1 VERVLDRVREL
12 ALAGHDLDRFFEA
25 ATEAISS
32 TIPNH
37 TLTWYALDPSSNLI
51 TSIHGG
57 VDLDVSEEVHWE
69 YVEDDLLKSGDV
81 VHDTRGV
88 QTFRQVTKGRPERSP
103 SYPLMASVG
112 MEDQALVALR
122 SRTGETWGTLR
133 LCGQFGRR
141 PYSDQEVGC
150 LRTLAP
156 HLAEGVRR
164 GLLLGSAMDP
174 HLPEPP
180 GLVVLTADWTVESI
194 TPGTESWLAQLPRGS
209 VNGEL
214 PAAVLSV
221 AARTQQLIRE
231 DSDPADAASVRV
243 MTPSGQWLILHGT
256 SISTAAGHGFAV
268 IVEPVQRSRV
278 ASLLMAAYGLTARER
293 DVTRFV
299 LRGATTKE
307 ISQAL
312 FISPHTV
319 QEHLKSTFE
328 KTGVRSRRELVSKV
342 FLDHYDARVRDNA
355 DRSAQHKPA
364 RAGPYRRT
372 SSDEPAAVDS
382 SGSTHGHI
390 PDLASAPPDHRP
402 G

>member
-1 VERVLDRVREL
+1 MQRVLDRVREL
-12 ALAGHDLDRFFEA
+12 ALAGHDLDRFFET
-25 ATEAISS
+25 ATDAISS

-37 TLTWYALDPSSNLI
+37 TLTWYVLDPSSNLI

-57 VDLDVSEEVHWE
+57 VDIDVSEEVHWE
-69 YVEDDLLKSGDV
+69 YVEDDFLKSGDV
-81 VHDTRGV
+81 VRDPQGV
-88 QTFRQVTKGRPERSP
+88 QTFRQATGGRPERSP

-122 SRTGETWGTLR
+122 SRTGETWATLR

-141 PYSDQEVGC
+141 PYNDQEVGY

-156 HLAEGVRR
+156 HLADGVRR

-174 HLPEPP
+174 DLPDPP
-180 GLVVLTADWTVESI
+180 GLVVLAADWTVESI
-194 TPGTESWLAQLPRGS
+194 TAGTESWLAQLPRGS
-209 VNGEL
+209 ANGDL
-214 PAAVLSV
+214 PAVVLSV
-221 AARTQQLIRE
+221 GARTQQLTRE
-231 DSDPADAASVRV
+231 DRDPADATSARV

-256 SISTAAGHGFAV
+256 TINTAAGRRIAV

-293 DVTRFV
+293 DVAGFV
-299 LRGATTKE
+299 LRGATTKR

-312 FISPHTV
+312 FVSPHTV
-319 QEHLKSTFE
+319 QEHLKSIFE
-328 KTGVRSRRELVSKV
+328 KTGIHSRRELVSKV

-364 RAGPYRRT
+364 RAGPYHGT

-382 SGSTHGHI
+382 
-390 PDLASAPPDHRP
+390 
-402 G
+402 

>member
-1 VERVLDRVREL
+1 MQRVLDRVREL

-25 ATEAISS
+25 ATDAISS

-37 TLTWYALDPSSNLI
+37 TLTWYVLDPSSNLI

-57 VDLDVSEEVHWE
+57 VDIDVSEEVHWE
-69 YVEDDLLKSGDV
+69 YVEDDFLKSGDV
-81 VHDTRGV
+81 VRDPQGV
-88 QTFRQVTKGRPERSP
+88 QTFRQATGGRPERSP

-122 SRTGETWGTLR
+122 SRTGETWATLR

-141 PYSDQEVGC
+141 PYNDQEVGY

-156 HLAEGVRR
+156 HLADGVRR

-174 HLPEPP
+174 DLPDPP
-180 GLVVLTADWTVESI
+180 GLVVLAADWTVESI
-194 TPGTESWLAQLPRGS
+194 TAGTESWLAQLPRGS
-209 VNGEL
+209 ANGDL
-214 PAAVLSV
+214 PAVVLSV
-221 AARTQQLIRE
+221 GARTQQLTRE
-231 DSDPADAASVRV
+231 DRDPADATSARV

-256 SISTAAGHGFAV
+256 TINTAAGRRIAV

-293 DVTRFV
+293 DVAGFV
-299 LRGATTKE
+299 LRGATTKR

-312 FISPHTV
+312 FVSPHTV
-319 QEHLKSTFE
+319 QEHLKSIFE
-328 KTGVRSRRELVSKV
+328 KTGIHSRRELVSKV

-364 RAGPYRRT
+364 RAGPYHGT

-382 SGSTHGHI
+382 
-390 PDLASAPPDHRP
+390 
-402 G
+402 

>member
-1 VERVLDRVREL
+1 MQRVLDRVREL

-37 TLTWYALDPSSNLI
+37 ALTWYVLDPSSNLI

-57 VDLDVSEEVHWE
+57 VDIDVSEEVHWE
-69 YVEDDLLKSGDV
+69 YVEDDFLKSGDV
-81 VHDTRGV
+81 VRDPQGV
-88 QTFRQVTKGRPERSP
+88 QTFRQATGGRPERSP

-122 SRTGETWGTLR
+122 SRTGETWATLR

-141 PYSDQEVGC
+141 PYNDQEVGY

-156 HLAEGVRR
+156 HLADGVRR

-174 HLPEPP
+174 DLPDPP
-180 GLVVLTADWTVESI
+180 GLVVLAADWTVESI
-194 TPGTESWLAQLPRGS
+194 TAGTESWLAQLPRGS
-209 VNGEL
+209 ANGDL
-214 PAAVLSV
+214 PAVVLSV
-221 AARTQQLIRE
+221 GARTQQLTRE
-231 DSDPADAASVRV
+231 DRDPADATSARV

-256 SISTAAGHGFAV
+256 TINTAAGRRIAV

-293 DVTRFV
+293 DVAGFV
-299 LRGATTKE
+299 LRGATTKR

-312 FISPHTV
+312 FVSPHTV
-319 QEHLKSTFE
+319 QEHLKSIFE
-328 KTGVRSRRELVSKV
+328 KTGIHSRRELVSKV

-364 RAGPYRRT
+364 RAGPYHGT

-382 SGSTHGHI
+382 
-390 PDLASAPPDHRP
+390 
-402 G
+402 